1 MPIEQQYINH
11 FSRFGMIAQQVVEG
25 FLTGL
30 HKSPFHGFS
39 VEFAE
44 HKIYNQG
51 DSTKNIDWKLYART
65 EKLFLKEF
73 EEETNVRSTVIV
85 DISGSMNFPKAS
97 NRSVDSLNKLGF
109 SAYAA
114 ASILFLLNKQRDAS
128 GVVLFDETVRLH
140 SEIKGSKTHLTYL
153 IQQLENVLSNE
164 FKGSGVSHLSD
175 CLHQIAS
182 QSPKRG
188 MVTLF
193 TDFSFHSHKED
204 LDNILQALQHLRYN
218 GNEVLIFNVLDRGLE
233 EEFNFGNRPHKFV
246 DLETGNEIKM
256 TPMDFKEKY
265 QTEKSRQ
272 LRYIKEKLLNFGIEY
287 IEADINDGFTSVLEN
302 YLVKRSLL

>member
-1 MPIEQQYINH
+1 
-11 FSRFGMIAQQVVEG
+11 
-25 FLTGL
+25 
-30 HKSPFHGFS
+30 
-39 VEFAE
+39 
-44 HKIYNQG
+44 
-51 DSTKNIDWKLYART
+51 
-65 EKLFLKEF
+65 
-73 EEETNVRSTVIV
+73 
-85 DISGSMNFPKAS
+85 
-97 NRSVDSLNKLGF
+97 
-109 SAYAA
+109 
-114 ASILFLLNKQRDAS
+114 
-128 GVVLFDETVRLH
+128 
-140 SEIKGSKTHLTYL
+140 
-153 IQQLENVLSNE
+153 
-164 FKGSGVSHLSD
+164 
-175 CLHQIAS
+175 
-182 QSPKRG
+182 

-287 IEADINDGFTSVLEN
+287 IESDINDGFTSVLEN
-302 YLVKRSLL
+302 YLVKGLYCSVFSCWLNFYFEVSIFGYVYFYNKISIALFVVF